1 VVPARRAA
9 GCGRDEDGTVTL
21 AIVGRTVL
29 RGQAV
34 SGINQ
39 TPPGGQEPRHLVTDN
54 DHLDEVF
61 HA

>member
-1 VVPARRAA
+1 
-9 GCGRDEDGTVTL
+9 
-21 AIVGRTVL
+21 VL